1 MTTTNATTSGGALTI
16 TTPNDLEIV
25 MTRVFR
31 APRRL
36 VWDAHTKP
44 ELLRRWLLGPDGW
57 SMPICEMDLRVGGRY
72 RWVWRRD
79 TDGHEM
85 ATGGVFK
92 EIVAPER
99 LVSTEAFEQPW
110 YPGEGLNTIVLTEAG
125 GMTTLTQTMRYD
137 TREIRDGVLQ
147 SGMETGVE
155 TSYQRLDGIL
165 ANESA

>member
-1 MTTTNATTSGGALTI
+1 MTTKTTTGGALRI
-16 TTPNDLEIV
+16 TTPSEREIV

-36 VWDAHTKP
+36 VWDAHTRP
-44 ELLRRWLLGPDGW
+44 ELLQRWLLGPDGW
-57 SMPICEMDLRVGGRY
+57 SMPVCEMDLRVGGRY

-79 TDGHEM
+79 GDGHEM

-110 YPGEGLNTIVLTEAG
+110 YPGEGLNTIVLTETG
-125 GMTTLTQTMRYD
+125 GLTTLTQTMRYE
-137 TREIRDGVLQ
+137 TREIRDGVLR
-147 SGMETGVE
+147 SGMESGVE
-155 TSYQRLDGIL
+155 TSYRRLDRIFEKET
-165 ANESA
+165 A

>member
-1 MTTTNATTSGGALTI
+1 MTMTTPSAESLMI
-16 TTPNDLEIV
+16 TTPTDREIV

-31 APRRL
+31 APRQL

-44 ELLRRWLLGPDGW
+44 ELLKRWLLGPDGW
-57 SMPICEMDLRVGGRY
+57 AMPVCEMDLRVGGRY

-79 TDGHEM
+79 KDGTEM

-99 LVSTEAFEQPW
+99 LVSSERFEQPW
-110 YPGEGLNTIVLTEAG
+110 YPGEGLNTIVLTESAG
-125 GMTTLTQTMRYD
+125 RTTLTQTMLYD

-155 TSYQRLDGIL
+155 TSYKRLDKIF
-165 ANESA
+165 ASETA